1 MALLWHPG
9 AQVIKGES
17 GGSVMNY
24 PPKGVLHTT
33 EGASASGAIGAYIAN
48 NSWPHFTIS
57 FEKGWAQLWQHLPI
71 DTAARALRHPPL
83 TVQTNRANVI
93 QVEIVGRAALASS
106 FPRTYLDGIASLM
119 RWIEANA
126 GVPRS
131 SGVPWL
137 TYPPPPGQNARMSK
151 TAWLA
156 YSGWCGHQHVPRN
169 THGDP
174 GAIDIDYLLGSA
186 PTVPIPPAPV
196 YDVQEETM
204 KAHLVQVGP
213 LDSDGNGRSEWN
225 PGLGREPIIIGHA
238 LQGATKAT
246 EPYPWA
252 GRKLSPTPSVAPAG
266 NTVLVGIEGGVPG
279 WLVGVYVSV
288 A

>member
-17 GGSVMNY
+17 GGSVIDC

-33 EGASASGAIGAYIAN
+33 EGASAAGAIGAYIAK

-57 FEKGWAQLWQHLPI
+57 FERGWTQLWQHLPI

-83 TVQTNRANVI
+83 TVHTNRANVI

-106 FPRTYLDGIASLM
+106 FPRAYLDGIASLM
-119 RWIEANA
+119 RWIGANA

-137 TYPPPPGQNARMSK
+137 AYPPPSGQNVRMSK

-156 YSGWCGHQHVPRN
+156 YSGWCGHQHVPHN

-186 PTVPIPPAPV
+186 PTVPPPV
-196 YDVQEETM
+196 YDVEDATM
-204 KAHLVQVGP
+204 KATYMEIGP
-213 LDSDGNGRSEWN
+213 LGEDGKGWTLWD
-225 PGLGREPIIIGHA
+225 PGLGRDPIA
-238 LQGATKAT
+238 PDA
-246 EPYPWA
+246 
-252 GRKLSPTPSVAPAG
+252 SVRANAPAADG
-266 NTVLVGIEGGVPG
+266 YSLKTPWVAAQARDGKVLVEVQGGPPGGKVPVFIRA
-279 WLVGVYVSV
+279 W
-288 A
+288 